1 MCYLL
6 SYMGFANSGPAWG
19 SSQVL
24 VRTSSTASSVCDLC
38 QADLSFPLSALS
50 LCWKFSVG
58 NTLGDEELS
67 LLYCKIQEKIFLE
80 TNTVPTYIAQGLFPI
95 FTSKSC
101 LCRGRN
107 ASSHS
112 HLFEINTV
120 TFTNAVI
127 TLGRDASN
135 PRIYDLSSTWGEASE
150 CISFNTWPFATVIQ
164 FKTVG
169 VSLRSD

>member
-1 MCYLL
+1 MRKQPSSSKNVFNSLFSLWLVPSRSIISLICPLPLL
-6 SYMGFANSGPAWG
+6 EIQRGEHAWR
-19 SSQVL
+19 Q
-24 VRTSSTASSVCDLC
+24 
-38 QADLSFPLSALS
+38 
-50 LCWKFSVG
+50 
-58 NTLGDEELS
+58 EELS

-120 TFTNAVI
+120 NFTDAVI